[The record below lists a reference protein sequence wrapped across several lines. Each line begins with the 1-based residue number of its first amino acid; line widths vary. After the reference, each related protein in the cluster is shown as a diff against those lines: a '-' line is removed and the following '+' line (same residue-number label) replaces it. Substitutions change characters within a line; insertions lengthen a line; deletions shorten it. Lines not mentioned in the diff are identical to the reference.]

1 MHRNAAR
8 TATALSLAAL
18 LAGAALPAQA
28 KSPHSERRGGKKPIG
43 EIVSFDEATSTLIV
57 DLADGEDLTATV
69 DPDVQVKIEHRG
81 RHHRSKGH
89 GNPSEGSIEDLTAGA
104 LVLRIKTDDDE
115 ITKIRLRPA
124 PAEGPAAEGDDDGD
138 DSTLPAE
145 DGDDAEEIEGDS
157 SDAAPGDESP
167 GDDVE
172 APDDSD
178 TPDDSTD
185 TPDNDLDTPDDGE

>member
-1 MHRNAAR
+1 VPRNAAR

-28 KSPHSERRGGKKPIG
+28 KSPHSEQRGSKKPIG

-69 DPDVQVKIEHRG
+69 DADVQVKIEHRG

-89 GNPSEGSIEDLTAGA
+89 GNPSEGSLEDLTAGA

-124 PAEGPAAEGDDDGD
+124 PAEAPAAEGDDGD

-157 SDAAPGDESP
+157 GDAAPGDESP

-172 APDDSD
+172 GPDDSD

-185 TPDNDLDTPDDGE
+185 TPDDNVDTPDDGE